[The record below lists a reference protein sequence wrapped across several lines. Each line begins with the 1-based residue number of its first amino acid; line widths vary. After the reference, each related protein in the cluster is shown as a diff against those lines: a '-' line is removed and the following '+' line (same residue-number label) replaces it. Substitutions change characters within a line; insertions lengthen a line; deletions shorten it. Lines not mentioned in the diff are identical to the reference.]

1 MTHFYILWTLMAL
14 YAVGSWTTYLLPK
27 INRTLPGYVK
37 PIGVTL
43 LLGYTGWFLDSYTDG
58 LGNTLQMLYQMA
70 SVRI

>member
-43 LLGYTGWFLDSYTDG
+43 LLGYTGWFLDSYTDFLEG
-58 LGNTLQMLYQMA
+58 ALRALYVMSGVA
-70 SVRI
+70 I

>member
-27 INRTLPGYVK
+27 MNRTLPGYVK

-43 LLGYTGWFLDSYTDG
+43 LLGYTGWFLDTYTDW
-58 LGNTLQMLYQMA
+58 LGEALTVLYNM
-70 SVRI
+70 SGVRI